1 MDHRSNVHQIV
12 PPKSTFNTPY
22 KLSTTADP
30 NRESTQMSHNKV
42 KTVTPVFVPK
52 TSENLIKGLYNYT
65 VLWKESLSD
74 GQQFHQYQQKEQP
87 PLTGQ
92 QFHQYQQ
99 KEQPPLTGQQF
110 HQYQQKEQPP
120 LTSNNWRQEKPKHM
134 ALEIQV
140 LASDRH
146 TIVAGFNQSVGL
158 QSYPSW

>member
-99 KEQPPLTGQQF
+99 KEQPPLT
-110 HQYQQKEQPP
+110 
-120 LTSNNWRQEKPKHM
+120 SNNWRQEKPKHM

>member
-1 MDHRSNVHQIV
+1 LDHRSNVHQIV

-74 GQQFHQYQQKEQP
+74 R
-87 PLTGQ
+87 
-92 QFHQYQQ
+92 
-99 KEQPPLTGQQF
+99 QQF